1 MQLEDTGVRDEG
13 RETPNLISP
22 GTTAG
27 QRLKKSKEAAIK
39 HPEIEVLWKVDGHLG
54 TK

>member
-1 MQLEDTGVRDEG
+1 MKVERG
-13 RETPNLISP
+13 RETPNLVSP

-27 QRLKKSKEAAIK
+27 QRLKKSREAAIK
-39 HPEIEVLWKVDGHLG
+39 HPEIEVLLKVDGHLG